1 MDSSWSKSLRAD
13 AYQFT
18 NDDLGL
24 NDMGA
29 GVPTSISSSYVN
41 SNRMI
46 SFFTRANYN
55 FKDKYL
61 FTATLRADGSSKFSS
76 GHKWGVFPS
85 VSGAWRMAE
94 EPFIKKLNI
103 FSDLKLRIGYGLAGN
118 NRIGDFMSLETLD
131 SVKYPNGSDIITGYV
146 PSGIPSIDLQWEA
159 NKTLNIGL
167 DMGFLAQRLI
177 VTPEFYLNRSDHVC

>member
-1 MDSSWSKSLRAD
+1 MLGQEWIGSWSKSLRAD

-94 EPFIKKLNI
+94 EPFIK
-103 FSDLKLRIGYGLAGN
+103 S
-118 NRIGDFMSLETLD
+118 
-131 SVKYPNGSDIITGYV
+131 
-146 PSGIPSIDLQWEA
+146 
-159 NKTLNIGL
+159 
-167 DMGFLAQRLI
+167 
-177 VTPEFYLNRSDHVC
+177 

>member
-1 MDSSWSKSLRAD
+1 
-13 AYQFT
+13 
-18 NDDLGL
+18 
-24 NDMGA
+24 
-29 GVPTSISSSYVN
+29 
-41 SNRMI
+41 MI

-131 SVKYPNGSDIITGYV
+131 SSK
-146 PSGIPSIDLQWEA
+146 IP
-159 NKTLNIGL
+159 
-167 DMGFLAQRLI
+167 
-177 VTPEFYLNRSDHVC
+177 